1 MANESPP
8 PFSMVDITD
17 DLYISSSDVRLLT
30 EGFQESDI
38 GTGSLSH
45 YNNDHDIHTT
55 NLSDT
60 IASHTDALNILTSS
74 VIVDLDH
81 VSTSASDPNDINF
94 TQPQS
99 FTSARVAKPASDF
112 GPTKMEVIDYDDPDT
127 WRPVVE
133 PKQGHEGL
141 TPFLDENEFE
151 SADAIANPQNN
162 QLNGNVFFSSLQEA
176 LSWRSSQ
183 HSEAPT
189 HVDETVP
196 RSLLQKKAL
205 VRILFKA
212 FKSIGSATD
221 NDGMLKPFRE
231 ERHDN
236 LRVEC
241 LCWHLLEALVRRS
254 DYGPLLLAYD
264 PAKARESSVI
274 TTFAQRFDEV
284 VLSMREQ
291 KTICKHL
298 LDAPYINTFVDDP
311 VRARQRVESNRNL
324 NKRKGLIMDEG
335 KKQFEPDTPSP
346 IKRSRKKLRPRTKA
360 RSTDSN
366 LFDGDDMDASY
377 TPATPTTPRGIPRSR
392 HQYSASSNN
401 TGVSSSDA
409 SEITPSPTRSA
420 YRTPGSHSSSY
431 GMPRMLNS
439 SEYSPTPSPMSRSSS
454 GRAGYGQLSDSHTG
468 GYPSPTGI
476 SLPASAMTTPSN
488 DNQRSMFNPM
498 NGYANSIMG
507 VGGQVQQSSPQW
519 TDLVNTDGSQR

>member
-1 MANESPP
+1 MANEESP
-8 PFSMVDITD
+8 PFSMVDFPDELFLTG
-17 DLYISSSDVRLLT
+17 SDVHLLP

-38 GTGSLSH
+38 GTGSSSH
-45 YNNDHDIHTT
+45 YSNDKTIHTT
-55 NLSDT
+55 NLSET
-60 IASHTDALNILTSS
+60 IASHNDLFNIPASS
-74 VIVDLDH
+74 VTADLDH
-81 VSTSASDPNDINF
+81 YSTLASDRNDVYF
-94 TQPQS
+94 TQTQD
-99 FTSARVAKPASDF
+99 FTSTRVPKLASSF
-112 GPTKMEVIDYDDPDT
+112 GPIKMESIDYDDPDA
-127 WRPVVE
+127 WRPVLE
-133 PKQGHEGL
+133 SKQGHEGL
-141 TPFLDENEFE
+141 TPFLDENDFE
-151 SADAIANPQNN
+151 SAEDITNLQNN

-176 LSWRSSQ
+176 LSWRSNQ
-183 HSEAPT
+183 HAEAPT
-189 HVDETVP
+189 QVDVTVP

-335 KKQFEPDTPSP
+335 KKKFEPDNASP
-346 IKRSRKKLRPRTKA
+346 IKRSRKKLRPRNKTK
-360 RSTDSN
+360 STASD
-366 LFDGDDMDASY
+366 LFEGDDMDASY
-377 TPATPTTPRGIPRSR
+377 TPATPTTPRGIPQSH

-401 TGVSSSDA
+401 TGVSSSDP

-420 YRTPGSHSSSY
+420 YRTPSSYSSSY
-431 GMPRMLNS
+431 GMPSISNS
-439 SEYSPTPSPMSRSSS
+439 YDYSPTPSPISRSLN
-454 GRAGYGQLSDSHTG
+454 GHGGYGQLSEGQPG

-476 SLPASAMTTPSN
+476 SLPASAMTTPSS
-488 DNQRSMFNPM
+488 DNHSSMFNPM
-498 NGYANSIMG
+498 NGYANSILG
-507 VGGQVQQSSPQW
+507 VGGQVKQSSPRW
-519 TDLVNTDGSQR
+519 TDLVNTNGFQ